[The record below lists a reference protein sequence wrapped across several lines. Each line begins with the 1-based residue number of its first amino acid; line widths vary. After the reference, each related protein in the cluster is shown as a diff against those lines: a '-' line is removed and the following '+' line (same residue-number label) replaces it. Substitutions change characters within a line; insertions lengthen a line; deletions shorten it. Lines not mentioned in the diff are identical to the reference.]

1 MASIQRKVIVASLAI
16 FLFSGGITGVGMW
29 SAGVLE
35 KNGAE
40 VGRSAD
46 ILRNHMQADMMHD
59 ALRADVLAAIL
70 SSDPAAA
77 VAHADVRADMEE
89 HKASFLEV
97 VKANTALV
105 ADPVTRKV
113 LADLDQPLTRYIDG
127 AASIVEIAGRDQAE
141 ALAALPVFLEQFSTL
156 EGAMEQ
162 AGDQIGLVSKAA
174 VERSVAL
181 EQTVSTLL
189 TGLFAVAAVFS
200 FGLYFLTLKIVTRP
214 LLALSGVMKRL
225 AQGDT
230 AIDCPGKGRTDEIG
244 TMASSVEIFRQA
256 AIAKKAM
263 EDASEADRRQMEQ
276 DRVAAQER
284 AEADAAER
292 LRTATAGLAAGL
304 RRLASGDLAFRLNE
318 PFAPDFEAL
327 RQDFN
332 QSVQQLG
339 DTLSAI
345 STGIGAIDDGSRE
358 ISNGAGDLAR
368 RTEQQAAALEQTAAA
383 LDEITVNVGNSS
395 KRTNEARAVATETN
409 KSAAQSA
416 AVVAQAEAAMQ
427 RIEASSGQISNI
439 IGVIDEIA
447 FQTNLLALNAGVE
460 AARAGE
466 AGKGFAVVAQEVREL
481 AQRSA
486 QAAKE
491 IKGLIHASSTEVEGG
506 VRLVRETGT
515 ALKAIGDQI
524 ARINEH
530 MEAIATSAREQST
543 GLSEVN
549 VAVNSLDQTTQQNA
563 AMVEETTAAST
574 ALSSEAAKLRDLVAQ
589 FRLQAPAEGR
599 SDISRAAA
607 SARRVA

>member
-1 MASIQRKVIVASLAI
+1 MASIQRKVVVASLAI
-16 FLFSGGITGVGMW
+16 FLFSGGIAGVGMW
-29 SAGVLE
+29 SAGVLVE
-35 KNGAE
+35 NGAN

-59 ALRADVLAAIL
+59 ALRADVLGAIL
-70 SSDPAAA
+70 SADPAAGMAHDA
-77 VAHADVRADMEE
+77 VKADMDE
-89 HKASFLEV
+89 HKASFIEAV
-97 VKANTALV
+97 SANKALV
-105 ADPVTRKV
+105 EDATTQKV
-113 LADLDQPLTRYIDG
+113 LADLDAPLTRYIDG
-127 AASIVEIAGRDQAE
+127 AASIVDLAAQDQAA
-141 ALAALPVFLEQFSTL
+141 ALAALPVFLAQFSEL
-156 EGAMEQ
+156 ETAMEQ
-162 AGDQIGLVSKAA
+162 AGDQISLVSKAEVA
-174 VERSVAL
+174 HSVGV
-181 EQTVSTLL
+181 QHTVNTLL
-189 TGLFAVAAVFS
+189 GTLLAAAALFS
-200 FGLYFLTLKIVTRP
+200 IGLYLLCGKTVAKP
-214 LLALSGVMKRL
+214 LLALAADMKRL
-225 AQGDT
+225 ADGDT
-230 AIDCPGKGRTDEIG
+230 AIDCTGKGRSDEIG

-263 EDASEADRRQMEQ
+263 EDAAEAERLQMER
-276 DRVAAQER
+276 DRVVMQER

-304 RRLASGDLAFRLNE
+304 RRLASGDLAFRLDQ

-332 QSVQQLG
+332 LSIQQLG

-345 STGIGAIDDGSRE
+345 STGVGAIDDGSRE

-383 LDEITVNVGNSS
+383 LDQITANVGNST

-409 KSAAQSA
+409 RSAAQSA
-416 AVVAQAEAAMQ
+416 AVVAQAEEAMQ

-486 QAAKE
+486 NAAKE
-491 IKGLIHASSTEVEGG
+491 IKGLIHTSSTEVEGG

-515 ALKAIGDQI
+515 ALKAIGEQI

-549 VAVNSLDQTTQQNA
+549 VAVNSMDQTTQKNA
-563 AMVEETTAAST
+563 AMVEETTAAS
-574 ALSSEAAKLRDLVAQ
+574 ASLSTEASKLRALVDQ
-589 FRLQAPAEGR
+589 FKLYGAEAHMG
-599 SDISRAAA
+599 SRTTG
-607 SARRVA
+607 SAKRVA

>member
-1 MASIQRKVIVASLAI
+1 MASIQHRVTVASLVI
-16 FLFSGGITGVGMW
+16 FAFAGGITWVGMW
-29 SAGVLE
+29 SAGVLV
-35 KNGAE
+35 KNGAD

-77 VAHADVRADMEE
+77 VTHADVQADMEE
-89 HKASFLEV
+89 HRATFQEV
-97 VKANTALV
+97 VKANKALV
-105 ADPVTRKV
+105 TDPETQKV
-113 LADLDQPLTRYIDG
+113 LADLDQPLSSYIDG
-127 AASIVEIAGRDQAE
+127 AASIVEIAGRDQAA

-174 VERSVAL
+174 VERSIVL
-181 EQTVSTLL
+181 EQTVNTLL
-189 TGLFAVAAVFS
+189 TALIAVAAAFCL
-200 FGLYFLTLKIVTRP
+200 GLYFLTRKIVTRP
-214 LLALSGVMKRL
+214 ILALSSDMQRL
-225 AQGDT
+225 AGGDT
-230 AIDCPGKGRTDEIG
+230 SFDCTGKDRTDEIG
-244 TMASSVEIFRQA
+244 AMASAVEIFRQA
-256 AIAKKAM
+256 AIDKRAM
-263 EDASEADRRQMEQ
+263 EEGEEARRHQLEL

-284 AEADAAER
+284 AEADAAAR
-292 LRTATAGLAAGL
+292 LQTATAGLATGL
-304 RRLASGDLAFRLNE
+304 KRLASGDLAFRLDQA
-318 PFAPDFEAL
+318 FAPEFEAL

-332 QSVQQLG
+332 LSVQQLG

-345 STGIGAIDDGSRE
+345 SSGIGAIDDGSRE
-358 ISNGAGDLAR
+358 ISSGAGDLAR

-395 KRTNEARAVATETN
+395 MRTSEARSVATESN
-409 KSAAQSA
+409 RSAAQSA
-416 AVVAQAEAAMQ
+416 AVVAQAEEAMQ
-427 RIEASSGQISNI
+427 RIEASSRQISSI

-491 IKGLIHASSTEVEGG
+491 IKGLIHTSSTEVEGG

-515 ALKAIGDQI
+515 ALKAIGEQI
-524 ARINEH
+524 ALINDH
-530 MEAIATSAREQST
+530 MQAIATAAREQST

-549 VAVNSLDQTTQQNA
+549 VAVNSMDQTTQQNA
-563 AMVEETTAAST
+563 AMVEETTAASA
-574 ALSSEAAKLRDLVAQ
+574 ALSGEASKLRALIAQ
-589 FRLQAPAEGR
+589 FKLNAGPAGQADTAR
-599 SDISRAAA
+599 
-607 SARRVA
+607 RRVA

>member
-1 MASIQRKVIVASLAI
+1 MASIQRKVTVASLAI
-16 FLFSGGITGVGMW
+16 FLFAGGTAGVGMW
-29 SAGVLE
+29 SADVLA
-35 KNGAE
+35 KNGAD

-70 SSDPAAA
+70 SANPAAG
-77 VAHADVRADMEE
+77 VAHAEVTADMEE
-89 HKASFLEV
+89 HKASFLDV
-97 VKANTALV
+97 VKTNTSLV
-105 ADPVTRKV
+105 DDPATQKV
-113 LADLDQPLTRYIDG
+113 LADLDAPLTRYIDG
-127 AASIVEIAGRDQAE
+127 AASIVDLAGKDQAA
-141 ALAALPVFLEQFSTL
+141 ALSALPVFLAQFSDL
-156 EGAMEQ
+156 EGAMEH
-162 AGDQIGLVSKAA
+162 AGDQISLVSKAEVEHSA
-174 VERSVAL
+174 VVQHTVNRLLGAL
-181 EQTVSTLL
+181 L
-189 TGLFAVAAVFS
+189 AAAAVFS
-200 FGLYFLTLKIVTRP
+200 IGLYFLCGRSVTGP
-214 LLALSGVMKRL
+214 LLALADDMQQL
-225 AQGDT
+225 AAGNT
-230 AIDCPGKGRTDEIG
+230 AIACPGKDRTDEIG
-244 TMASSVEIFRQA
+244 AMAVSVETFRQA

-263 EDASEADRRQMEQ
+263 EDGAEAERRQLEL
-276 DRVAAQER
+276 DRVAAQTR

-304 RRLASGDLAFRLNE
+304 RRLASGDLAFRLDQ

-327 RQDFN
+327 RHDFN
-332 QSVQQLG
+332 TSVQQLG
-339 DTLSAI
+339 DTLNAI
-345 STGIGAIDDGSRE
+345 SSGIGAIDDSSRE

-383 LDEITVNVGNSS
+383 LDQITANVGNSS

-409 KSAAQSA
+409 RSAAQSA
-416 AVVAQAEAAMQ
+416 EVVAQAEEAMQ

-491 IKGLIHASSTEVEGG
+491 IKGLIHTSSAEVEGG

-515 ALKAIGDQI
+515 ALKAIGERI
-524 ARINEH
+524 ALINEH

-563 AMVEETTAAST
+563 AMVEETTAASA
-574 ALSSEAAKLRDLVAQ
+574 ALSTESTKLRDLVSQ
-589 FRLQAPAEGR
+589 FRLH
-599 SDISRAAA
+599 A
-607 SARRVA
+607 SAADGQPAHRRVA